1 MEYVR
6 TMKEALALAVEN
18 RCVVWADQEGTI
30 FDVEAMLTFLEIEK
44 KLELPP
50 DHYIAVSIEGAI
62 GIADRYE
69 FDIEWL
75 FYPVLDE
82 KVRQKY
88 LDEFNRRVKEGPG
101 KAASRPGAAAFCSYC
116 GNQLSPGAK
125 FCSSCGAKM

>member
-6 TMKEALALAVEN
+6 TMTEALALAIEN

-88 LDEFNRRVKEGPG
+88 LDEFNRRVKRRPRQ
-101 KAASRPGAAAFCSYC
+101 SR
-116 GNQLSPGAK
+116 LSAQ
-125 FCSSCGAKM
+125 SSRLLLLLRQSALAGRKILLLLRS